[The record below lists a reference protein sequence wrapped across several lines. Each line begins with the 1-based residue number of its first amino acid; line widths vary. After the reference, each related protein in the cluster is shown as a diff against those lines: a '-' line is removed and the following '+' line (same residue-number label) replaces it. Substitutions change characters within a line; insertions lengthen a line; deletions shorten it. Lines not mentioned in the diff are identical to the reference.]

1 MNRRDAMTTG
11 AAFAAAS
18 LAAAACGTK
27 NAVAQGAEHHAHA
40 HHGQADSPVTAAAYD
55 CVRAGDA
62 CLVHCIALLSQG
74 DQSMAG
80 CAASVRDMVA
90 GMNALASIS
99 AGGGKRVGE
108 ISKSLAKLC
117 EDCAVECQKH
127 AQHPPCRNCLEA
139 CQRLVA
145 AAQRVG

>member
-18 LAAAACGTK
+18 FAAAACGTK
-27 NAVAQGAEHHAHA
+27 NAVAQGAEHHAHHA
-40 HHGQADSPVTAAAYD
+40 QADSPVTAAAYD

-80 CAASVRDMVA
+80 CAASVRDMTA
-90 GMNALASIS
+90 AMNALASIS

-108 ISKSLAKLC
+108 VAKALSKLC
-117 EDCAVECQKH
+117 EDCIVECQKH
-127 AQHPPCRNCLEA
+127 AQHPPCRACLEA

-145 AAQRVG
+145 AVPR